1 MDALILAGGL
11 GTRLRSVVADRAK
24 PVAVVHDTPF
34 VMWMM
39 RHVAASGIISRFVL
53 CTGHLSDTVRTALGD
68 QCAGVPIEYVEERE
82 PLGTGGA
89 LRHALLEANIRTP
102 FLALNGD
109 TFLGLDLVR
118 MKAAFTPRSTD
129 VLLALSHVEEGARYG
144 KVQYAHGRITAFQEK
159 GIEGPGWIN
168 AGVYLFS
175 AAGAERLRAA
185 PRICSLEKDVFPAS
199 LAAGR
204 LHAYRSQG
212 RFLDIGVPEDYQRA
226 ATLFEPGRRKSAA
239 NV

>member
-39 RHVAASGIISRFVL
+39 RHMLKSGDVTRFVL
-53 CTGHLSDTVRTALGD
+53 CTGHLSVTVRAALGERM
-68 QCAGVPIEYVEERE
+68 GRVPITYVEERE

-89 LRHALLEANIRTP
+89 LRHAVLQANIRTP
-102 FLALNGD
+102 FVALNGD
-109 TFLGLDLVR
+109 TFLGLDFAR
-118 MKAAFTPRSTD
+118 MRADFDARRTD
-129 VLLALSHVEEGARYG
+129 VLMALTHVAEGERYG
-144 KVQYAHGRITAFQEK
+144 KVQSEGKRITGFQEK
-159 GIEGPGWIN
+159 GQAGPGWIN

-175 AAGAERLRAA
+175 AAGAERLRHA
-185 PRICSLEKDVFPAS
+185 PRICSLEKEIFPAS

-204 LHAYRSQG
+204 LRAYRSRG
-212 RFLDIGVPEDYQRA
+212 RFLDIGIPEDYRRA
-226 ATLFEPGRRKSAA
+226 AELFGPRGK
-239 NV
+239 NH